1 MNKLTLFASA
11 LALGLGSTAVSA
23 QDDGQIRV
31 LLNFDGPEL
40 TQTLEAMGAT
50 WERRNGE
57 QGQAIYVIKLR
68 NGATA
73 VAVPS
78 ICRGQMVNSGCT
90 GLNIYARYS
99 KPEGKTP
106 GAVAQLVNQYNR
118 GHAATMASHDGQ
130 GNSMLNKYII
140 AEHGIALANL
150 RTQLGVFES
159 GTASYSQAL
168 HGTAAATTPPARNP

>member
-1 MNKLTLFASA
+1 MKKLALFASA

-23 QDDGQIRV
+23 QDDGQIRI

-50 WERRNGE
+50 WERRNGD
-57 QGQAIYVIKLR
+57 QGQAIYIVKLK

-73 VAVPS
+73 VAAPS
-78 ICRGQMVNSGCT
+78 ICRGEMVNSGCT
-90 GLNIYARYS
+90 GLNLYARFS

-106 GAVAQLVNQYNR
+106 GAVAQFVNQYNR
-118 GHAATMASHDGQ
+118 GHAATMATHDGQ
-130 GNSMLNKYII
+130 GNAQLNMYII

-150 RTQLGVFES
+150 RTQLTVFES
-159 GTASYSQAL
+159 GTGSFSRDLYAQ
-168 HGTAAATTPPARNP
+168 PE